1 MFHIVWH
8 NAYVDPRTDREGEER
23 TTLPGQLTSNTVLEF
38 SDTTKRHWQT
48 LNFDLP
54 IYEQHALPPP
64 PFVSRESSRE
74 PIDRKPTTHSRR
86 ELAYADESMQSIRN
100 PFLDAAPSGDTPRKP
115 MDRNPFEDIARPIIG
130 SVVAHKPRITSH
142 VAANIRLP
150 LQAQVIN
157 CSSEPGVTP
166 ARDRRVRRVASGNGQ
181 GRQIDV
187 EEGGLFFASRVHKF
201 GQVSNVCLYQPR
213 EPDISIPYKAA
224 RSEATESCAFR

>member
-1 MFHIVWH
+1 MDVK
-8 NAYVDPRTDREGEER
+8 NAEESYVFRVEDEWSMVEDATEKEKNRQPY
-23 TTLPGQLTSNTVLEF
+23 L
-38 SDTTKRHWQT
+38 T

-115 MDRNPFEDIARPIIG
+115 MDRNPFEDVARPIIG

-157 CSSEPGVTP
+157 CSSDPGVTP

-201 GQVSNVCLYQPR
+201 GQPEVKPQKAIHFDEGLISNHLRVAIPR
-213 EPDISIPYKAA
+213 IELSL
-224 RSEATESCAFR
+224 SEDMGSGRT